1 MVNKIPRNGLLK
13 KYQIIVN
20 QTKPNQTKP
29 NQTKPNQTKP
39 NQNQNQNQTEKI

>member
-13 KYQIIVN
+13 KKYQIIVNQN

-29 NQTKPNQTKP
+29 NLTKPKPNLNQT
-39 NQNQNQNQTEKI
+39 